1 MKKID
6 FWTPYIG
13 NVGTIKATINSAEA
27 IKKYSNEEVQIN
39 LFKIY
44 SEWEGYEKN
53 ISDSR
58 LNIVDFELK
67 KYFKRLPKYGFLYR
81 FSMILIMFY
90 SIPKLVKYFDKNKPD
105 IIMAYLQGV
114 TPIIARMFSRYKP
127 KIVISIQGLP
137 DFLASK
143 EVYDKYPLYKKIESK
158 IRIKLWKILYL
169 KADTIIALTQKT
181 RDDLAMFFGCE
192 EKIVFISNPV
202 IDDTVLQKSNEFFDD
217 KFFLE
222 NKVILGI
229 GRYTRQKDFSTLIK
243 AFHIVQTQLN
253 DVKLVILG
261 EGEQRDELQNLIDSF
276 NITDKVFLYG
286 FVDNPYKYIKH
297 SSVFVLS
304 SLWEDPGHVL
314 MESAYLRIPIVAT
327 NCPNDIDI
335 FLSHGDAGYL
345 CKIGNEIDMAKKI
358 IEALENIDSK
368 KIELAYQNSLKFTSH
383 QFYKSLKKLIGEN
396 I

>member
-261 EGEQRDELQNLIDSF
+261 EGEQREELQNLIDSF

-314 MESAYLRIPIVAT
+314 MESAYLKVPIIAT
-327 NCPNDIDI
+327 NCPNDVDI
-335 FLSHGDAGYL
+335 FLSNGRAGYL
-345 CKIGNEIDMAKKI
+345 CKIGDEEDMAKKI
-358 IEALENIDSK
+358 EEAIKNKNIQ
-368 KIELAYQNSLKFTSH
+368 KIELAYENSLKFTSKV
-383 QFYKSLKKLIGEN
+383 FYERLSKCL
-396 I
+396 

>member
-1 MKKID
+1 MKIC

-13 NVGTIKATINSAEA
+13 NVGTIKATIHSAEA
-27 IKKYSNEEVQIN
+27 IKKYSDEKVEIN
-39 LFKIY
+39 LFKIH
-44 SEWEGYEKN
+44 SEWEGYESSIEKAE
-53 ISDSR
+53 
-58 LNIVDFELK
+58 LNIVDFNLK
-67 KYFKRLPKYGFLYR
+67 KYFKKLPKYGIFSR
-81 FSMILIMFY
+81 FTMLLMMFY
-90 SIPKLVKYFDKNKPD
+90 SIPKLIKYFNNEKPEVVFG
-105 IIMAYLQGV
+105 YLQGI
-114 TPIIARMFSRYKP
+114 TPLIARYFSKHKP
-127 KIVISIQGLP
+127 KIIVSIQGLP

-143 EVYDKYPLYKKIESK
+143 EVYDKYPVYKKIESK
-158 IRIKLWKILYL
+158 IRIKLWKLLYL

-181 RDDLAMFFGCE
+181 RDDLASFFNCE

-202 IDDTVLQKSNEFFDD
+202 IDDTVLQKSNEFLDD
-217 KFFLE
+217 KLFLE

-243 AFHIVQTQLN
+243 AFNIVQKQLN
-253 DVKLVILG
+253 DIKLVILG
-261 EGEQRDELQNLIDSF
+261 EGEQREELQKLIDSF
-276 NITDKVFLYG
+276 NITDKVVLYG

>member
-1 MKKID
+1 MKIC

-13 NVGTIKATINSAEA
+13 NVGTIKATIHSAEA
-27 IKKYSNEEVQIN
+27 IKKYSDEKVEIN
-39 LFKIY
+39 LFKIH
-44 SEWEGYEKN
+44 SEWEGYESSIEKAE
-53 ISDSR
+53 
-58 LNIVDFELK
+58 LNIVDFNLK
-67 KYFKRLPKYGFLYR
+67 KYFKNLPKYGIFSR
-81 FSMILIMFY
+81 FTMLLMMFY
-90 SIPKLVKYFDKNKPD
+90 SIPKLIKYFNNEKPEVVFG
-105 IIMAYLQGV
+105 YLQGI
-114 TPIIARMFSRYKP
+114 TPLIARYFSKHKP
-127 KIVISIQGLP
+127 KIIVSIQGLP

-143 EVYDKYPLYKKIESK
+143 EVYDKYPVYKKIESK
-158 IRIKLWKILYL
+158 IRIKLWKLLYL

-181 RDDLAMFFGCE
+181 RDDLASFFNCE

-202 IDDTVLQKSNEFFDD
+202 IDDTVLQKSNEFLDD
-217 KFFLE
+217 KLFLE

>member
-39 LFKIY
+39 LFKIH

-58 LNIVDFELK
+58 LNIVDFELQ

-81 FSMILIMFY
+81 FSMLLIMFY

-105 IIMAYLQGV
+105 IIMAYLQGI
-114 TPIIARMFSRYKP
+114 TPIIARMFSKYKP

-143 EVYDKYPLYKKIESK
+143 EVYDKYPIYKKIESK
-158 IRIKLWKILYL
+158 IRIKLWKLLYL
-169 KADTIIALTQKT
+169 KADVIIALTQKT
-181 RDDLAMFFGCE
+181 RDDLANFFNCE
-192 EKIVFISNPV
+192 DKIVFISNPV

-217 KFFLE
+217 KLFLK
-222 NKVILGI
+222 NKIILGI
-229 GRYTRQKDFSTLIK
+229 GRYTRQKDFNTLIK
-243 AFHIVQTQLN
+243 AFNIVQKQLN
-253 DVKLVILG
+253 DIKLVILG
-261 EGEQRDELQNLIDSF
+261 EGEQREELQKLIDSF
-276 NITDKVFLYG
+276 NITDKVVLYG

-345 CKIGNEIDMAKKI
+345 CKIGDEQDMAAKI
-358 IEALENIDSK
+358 IKSLKDENVDK
-368 KIELAYQNSLKFTSH
+368 VKLAYQKSLNFTSKA
-383 QFYKSLKKLIGEN
+383 FYEKFSRCL
-396 I
+396 

>member
-39 LFKIY
+39 LFKIH

-143 EVYDKYPLYKKIESK
+143 EVYDKYPVYKKIESK
-158 IRIKLWKILYL
+158 IRIKLWKLLYL

-181 RDDLAMFFGCE
+181 RDDLASFFNCE
-192 EKIVFISNPV
+192 EKIIFISNPV
-202 IDDTVLQKSNEFFDD
+202 IDDTVLQKSNEYFDD
-217 KFFLE
+217 KLFLE

-243 AFHIVQTQLN
+243 AFNIVQTQLN

-261 EGEQRDELQNLIDSF
+261 EGEQREELQNLIDSF
-276 NITDKVFLYG
+276 NITDKVVLYG
-286 FVDNPYKYIKH
+286 FVDNPYKYMKH

-314 MESAYLRIPIVAT
+314 MESAYLRVPIVAT
-327 NCPNDIDI
+327 NCPNDVDI
-335 FLSHGDAGYL
+335 FLSYGKAGYL
-345 CKIGNEIDMAKKI
+345 CKIGDEQDMATKI
-358 IEALENIDSK
+358 IKSLKDENIDK
-368 KIELAYQNSLKFTSH
+368 VKLAYQNSLNFTSKA
-383 QFYKSLKKLIGEN
+383 FYEKFSRCL
-396 I
+396 

>member
-44 SEWEGYEKN
+44 SEWEGYAKN

-137 DFLASK
+137 DFLASR

-261 EGEQRDELQNLIDSF
+261 EGEQREELQNLIDSF

-314 MESAYLRIPIVAT
+314 MESAYLKVPIIAT
-327 NCPNDIDI
+327 NCPNDVDI
-335 FLSHGDAGYL
+335 FLSNGRAGYL
-345 CKIGNEIDMAKKI
+345 CKIGDEEDMAKKI
-358 IEALENIDSK
+358 EEAIKNKNIQ
-368 KIELAYQNSLKFTSH
+368 KIELAYENSLKFTSKV
-383 QFYKSLKKLIGEN
+383 FYERLSKCL
-396 I
+396 

>member
-1 MKKID
+1 MKRID

-39 LFKIY
+39 LFKIH

-217 KFFLE
+217 KLFLE

-243 AFHIVQTQLN
+243 AFNIVQTQLN

-261 EGEQRDELQNLIDSF
+261 EGEQREELQNLIDSF
-276 NITDKVFLYG
+276 NITDKVVLYG
-286 FVDNPYKYIKH
+286 FVDNPYKYMKH

-314 MESAYLRIPIVAT
+314 MESAYLRVPIVAT
-327 NCPNDIDI
+327 NCPNDVDI
-335 FLSHGDAGYL
+335 FLSNGRAGYL
-345 CKIGNEIDMAKKI
+345 CKIGDEEDMAKKI
-358 IEALENIDSK
+358 EEAIKNKNIQ
-368 KIELAYQNSLKFTSH
+368 KIELAYENSLKFTSKV
-383 QFYKSLKKLIGEN
+383 FYERLSKCL
-396 I
+396 

>member
-261 EGEQRDELQNLIDSF
+261 EGEQREELQNLIDSF

-314 MESAYLRIPIVAT
+314 MESAYLKVPIIAT

-345 CKIGNEIDMAKKI
+345 CKIGDEEDMAKKI
-358 IEALENIDSK
+358 EEAIKNKNIQ
-368 KIELAYQNSLKFTSH
+368 KIELAYENSLKFTSKV
-383 QFYKSLKKLIGEN
+383 FYERLSKCL
-396 I
+396 

>member
-39 LFKIY
+39 LFKIH

-137 DFLASK
+137 DFLASR

-314 MESAYLRIPIVAT
+314 MESAYLKVPIIAT
-327 NCPNDIDI
+327 NCPNDVDI
-335 FLSHGDAGYL
+335 FLSNGRAGYL
-345 CKIGNEIDMAKKI
+345 CKIGDEEDMAKKI
-358 IEALENIDSK
+358 EEAIKNKNIQ
-368 KIELAYQNSLKFTSH
+368 KIELAYENSLKFTSKV
-383 QFYKSLKKLIGEN
+383 FYERLSKCL
-396 I
+396 

>member
-314 MESAYLRIPIVAT
+314 MESAYLKVPIIAT
-327 NCPNDIDI
+327 NCPNDVDI
-335 FLSHGDAGYL
+335 FLSNGRAGYL
-345 CKIGNEIDMAKKI
+345 CKIGDEEDMAKKI
-358 IEALENIDSK
+358 EEAIKNKNIQ
-368 KIELAYQNSLKFTSH
+368 KIELAYENSLKFTSKV
-383 QFYKSLKKLIGEN
+383 FYERLSKCL
-396 I
+396 